1 MKNLK
6 QYISLTLVI
15 FALVL
20 PGCQEDN
27 YELGDL
33 VTPSNLS
40 VSYEIVGEDNE
51 NPNGDGSGMVIF
63 SATAENAITFNFE
76 FGDGKDNS
84 IAPSGKVTHTFSK
97 NGVNAYMVTVYAVG
111 TGGITSSKTVEV
123 EVLSNFTDQEAF
135 DFLTGGS
142 SKTWYW
148 AADQRGHLGLG
159 PNDQVYENAEH
170 TYAYW
175 YEAAAFEKTES
186 TLYLCE
192 FVFTNV
198 NGDLTFEHINPSG
211 EAFIQGLYAEALG
224 LGIEGSYPFEFGGV
238 KNVSFSPSASIAT
251 EDGNY
256 RGTTMNISDDG
267 FMGFYA
273 GSSEYEIIEV
283 TENLLRVRVVQ
294 ANEPTFAW
302 YHIFTPVKPE
312 N

>member
-6 QYISLTLVI
+6 SYISVI
-15 FALVL
+15 LFAFIL
-20 PGCQEDN
+20 GFSSCQEDN
-27 YELGDL
+27 YELGEL
-33 VTPSNLS
+33 IAPTNVSVT
-40 VSYEIVGEDNE
+40 YQIVGLDEE
-51 NPNGDGSGMVIF
+51 NPNGDGTGIVNF
-63 SATAENAITFNFE
+63 TATAENAITFNYE

-84 IAPSGKVTHTFSK
+84 IAPDGKVSHMFSK
-97 NGVNAYMVTVYAVG
+97 NGVNTYNVTVYAIG
-111 TGGITSSKTVEV
+111 TGGITSSKTIEV
-123 EVLSNFTDQEAF
+123 EVLSNFMDQEAF

-159 PNDQVYENAEH
+159 PNDQVYEGGEH

-175 YEAAAFEKTES
+175 YEAAPFEKTES

-192 FVFTNV
+192 FVFTNN

-211 EAFIQGLYAEALG
+211 EAFIQGLYSEALG

-251 EDGNY
+251 VDGGY

-294 ANEPTFAW
+294 ANEPSYAW